1 MGYIGIDRELGPK
14 RLELLREVVPT
25 ATLIAFLVNPTN
37 SNSWECHSNTE
48 SEIDAAFAK
57 LLQLRAGGLVTGN
70 SQQTTRRTRGSP
82 FGPRIYSQREYAAVG
97 RRRCLFAHADEVVLL
112 ARI

>member
-1 MGYIGIDRELGPK
+1 MGYIAIDRELGPK

-82 FGPRIYSQREYAAVG
+82 FGPRDLLSARI
-97 RRRCLFAHADEVVLL
+97 RRSRPPTLLARADEV
-112 ARI
+112 IE